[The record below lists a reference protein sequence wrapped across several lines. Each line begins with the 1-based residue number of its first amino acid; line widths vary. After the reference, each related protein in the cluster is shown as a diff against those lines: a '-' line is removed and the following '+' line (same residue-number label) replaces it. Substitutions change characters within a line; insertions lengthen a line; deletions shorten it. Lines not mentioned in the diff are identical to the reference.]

1 MKTAEII
8 NNVCAHLGISKA
20 DLAKQMGIYPSS
32 LYRKLSRDS
41 MTFEELQT
49 YLDALGVSLELEFHY
64 QDGNVLSSQ
73 ANHAHLVDR
82 MAILEKELEA
92 SNKTKEF
99 EKKSLRTLR
108 TELYSAL
115 GYVELSKKQGSPN
128 MEYMDKLQMVL
139 KNMEK
144 TIAYALGETLEE
156 ESDEIDGTRLEAL
169 AGKRVLLVEDNEL
182 NREIL
187 REMLEAQDLIIEEAE
202 DGKKAIESVK
212 EKDPGYFHF
221 ILMDVEMTQMDGY
234 EATLKIRN
242 LPNRIRANI
251 PIIALTANAIPENR
265 ERAAAVGMDDFLVK
279 PANSTRLLRSLAKFL

>member
-1 MKTAEII
+1 MKTVEII
-8 NNVCAHLGISKA
+8 NNVCKHLGISKA
-20 DLAKQMGIYPSS
+20 DLAKRMGIYPSS

-49 YLDALGVSLELEFHY
+49 YLDVLGVSLELEFRY

-99 EKKSLRTLR
+99 EKKSLRNLR
-108 TELYSAL
+108 TELYSAH
-115 GYVELSKKQGSPN
+115 GYAELSRKPGPQAE
-128 MEYMDKLQMVL
+128 EYMDKLMMVL
-139 KNMEK
+139 TSMER
-144 TIAYALGETLEE
+144 TIAYALGETMDDET
-156 ESDEIDGTRLEAL
+156 DEIDDGKIDALE
-169 AGKRVLLVEDNEL
+169 GKRVLLVEDNEL

-187 REMLEAQDLIIEEAE
+187 RGMLEEHGLLIEEAD
-202 DGKKAIESVK
+202 DGKKAIEAVK
-212 EKDPGYFHF
+212 ESEPGYFHF
-221 ILMDVEMTQMDGY
+221 ILMDVEMPRMDGY

-265 ERAAAVGMDDFLVK
+265 ERASAVGMDDFLVK